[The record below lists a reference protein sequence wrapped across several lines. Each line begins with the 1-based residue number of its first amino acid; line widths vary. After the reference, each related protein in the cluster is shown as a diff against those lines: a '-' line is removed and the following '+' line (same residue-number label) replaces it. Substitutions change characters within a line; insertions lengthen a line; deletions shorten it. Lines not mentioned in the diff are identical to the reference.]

1 MIHGW
6 DLGGAHV
13 KLAVIDHD
21 GHLQRAVQTPCEL
34 WQGLDRL
41 EAALRGLAG
50 ERDGDAFHAITMT
63 GELVDLFRDRASG
76 VAAIADTFVRALQ
89 PAPVA
94 VFTGDGFVDAHEAAG
109 RWPDIASAN
118 WLATARLVTRLLPQA
133 LVIDVGSTTT
143 DIIVVAAGEVKAAGR
158 SDFGRL
164 AREELVYTGVVRT
177 PVMAIAQHVPFAG
190 ERVGVMAEHF
200 ATMADVYRITGELD
214 ETFDHA
220 RTADGRGKSREDSM
234 RRLARM
240 IGCDLE
246 QAAPEAWE
254 ELARWLAHAQRQ
266 FVRRACDRQL
276 STGPLEAHAPVVGLG
291 AGDFVAG
298 RVAEELGREYIG
310 FAALAGIAPDLQ
322 RAVDVCGP
330 AFAVARLT
338 FGEHQRVGQHHAVA
352 PAGDGSRV
360 PHGPLSPRGGGPG

>member
-21 GHLQRAVQTPCEL
+21 GHLQRATQTPCEL
-34 WQGLDRL
+34 WMGLDRL
-41 EAALRGLAG
+41 ETALRELAG
-50 ERDGDAFHAITMT
+50 ERDREVVHAITMT
-63 GELVDLFRDRASG
+63 GELVDLFQDRASG
-76 VAAIADTFVRALQ
+76 VAAIVDTFVRAMQ

-94 VFTGDGFVDAHEAAG
+94 VFTGDGFVDAREAAG

-118 WLATARLVTRLLPQA
+118 WLATARLVARLLPQA

-143 DIIVVAAGEVKAAGR
+143 DIIVVAAGEVKAVGR

-200 ATMADVYRITGELD
+200 ATAADVYRVTGELD
-214 ETFDHA
+214 ETFDQA
-220 RTADGRGKSREDSM
+220 RTADGRGRSRADSM

-246 QAAPEAWE
+246 QAAAEDWE
-254 ELARWLAHAQRQ
+254 QLARSLSHAQRQ
-266 FVRRACDRQL
+266 LVRRACERQL
-276 STGPLEAHAPVVGLG
+276 SRGLLDAHAPVVGLG
-291 AGDFVAG
+291 VGKFLAA

-310 FAALAGIAPDLQ
+310 FAALAGVSPEQ
-322 RAVDVCGP
+322 QHAVDVCGP
-330 AFAVARLT
+330 AFAVARLVHA
-338 FGEHQRVGQHHAVA
+338 ERQRAGHYTAA
-352 PAGDGSRV
+352 PATEVG
-360 PHGPLSPRGGGPG
+360 RGGTIPSPLAGEG